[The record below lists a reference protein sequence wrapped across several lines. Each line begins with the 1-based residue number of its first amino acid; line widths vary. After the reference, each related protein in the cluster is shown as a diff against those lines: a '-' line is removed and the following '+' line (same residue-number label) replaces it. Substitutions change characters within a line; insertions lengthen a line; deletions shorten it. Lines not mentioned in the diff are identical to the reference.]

1 MWTAIAAISGA
12 LAVAAGAFGAHGL
25 REKVTPDQLN
35 AWTTACQY
43 HLVHSAV
50 LLALALYASGAATGA
65 ASGGDKAIRVPAWL
79 FLAGTLLF
87 SGSIYGLVLTGQRWL
102 GPITPMGGLLLIA
115 GWISLIFVAGSE
127 SP

>member
-1 MWTAIAAISGA
+1 MWTIVAAISGA

-43 HLVHSAV
+43 HLVHSVV
-50 LLALALYASGAATGA
+50 LLALALYASGAASGA
-65 ASGGDKAIRVPAWL
+65 ASGGDKAIRIPAWL
-79 FLAGTLLF
+79 FLTGMLLF
-87 SGSIYGLVLTGQRWL
+87 SGSIYALVLTGQRWL